1 LSILSTERLEAFCR
15 DLAGTDLGQLPLY
28 IVPQSTLP
36 PQCGSG
42 NDCYGYFT
50 PSLDLYLRDHIP
62 NFRGRGPCMVINDV
76 ALREDYNDEDLDY
89 VTHACV
95 LHELAHI
102 LDRPLVYPE
111 PVNVDPQ
118 KLIFEAL
125 VVAKATGRPARV
137 EVPRYYG
144 HEVSFIRIALHLVH
158 RAQQLGV
165 AISPAAVYASHRYG
179 VSHISEY
186 LDALGNEPTN
196 FADRTIRQIVAEDPP
211 RAFAE
216 LWNSD
221 LVAYQQRF
229 SQRSSA

>member
-1 LSILSTERLEAFCR
+1 MSILPPARLEAFCR
-15 DLAGTDLGQLPLY
+15 DLAGADLGDLPLY

-50 PSLDLYLRDHIP
+50 PSLDLYLREHIP

-76 ALREDYNDEDLDY
+76 ALREDHADEDLDY
-89 VTHACV
+89 VMHACV

-102 LDRPLVYPE
+102 LDWPLVYPE

-118 KLIFEAL
+118 KLMFEAL

-144 HEVSFIRIALHLVH
+144 HEASFIRIALHLVY
-158 RAQQLGV
+158 RAERFGM

-186 LDALGNEPTN
+186 LDALDEEPAN
-196 FADRTIRQIVAEDPP
+196 CADKTIRQIVAEDPP
-211 RAFAE
+211 RAFSE

-221 LVAYQQRF
+221 LIAYQQRF
-229 SQRSSA
+229 SPRSSS